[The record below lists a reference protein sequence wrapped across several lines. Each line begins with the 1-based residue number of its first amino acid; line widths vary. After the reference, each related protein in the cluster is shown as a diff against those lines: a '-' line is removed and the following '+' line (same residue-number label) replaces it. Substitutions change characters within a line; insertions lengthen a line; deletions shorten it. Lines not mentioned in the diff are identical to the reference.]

1 VQRWHTNC
9 ASLLALTCLLGA
21 CAGQPNPGKR
31 RDASAQLDTAKH
43 EGILARV
50 DAELARGWAAAN
62 IEPSPLA
69 DDAEFLRRVSLDLLG
84 RVPTHDEAERFLAD
98 DASPREG
105 SGSSRRRSTKTDADK
120 RARLVDELLHSEA
133 FAQHWA
139 SLWAER
145 LIPDTRKARRY
156 AGDELEAYLSEALAD
171 NRSWDR
177 VVSELLTGTGKL
189 DEQPQLAYLG
199 ARALRGDNKQD
210 ALAELS
216 STTARV
222 FLGTRIECAQC
233 HDHPYDPEFS
243 REDFWAQAA
252 FFGRTFVALDRGDD
266 KKAVIEVGER
276 GRGDLRVAL
285 DEAASSRKQ
294 AIAPRYMGAELAMSD
309 SDPRRVVLAN
319 AIVDDPRFAEATVG
333 WVWTT
338 LLGRGIVEPWDDLLG
353 TSERP
358 ALLDLL
364 AAEFRSDGH
373 DLRELVR
380 TIVLSQA
387 YQRSSTGS
395 DATPREISEAEL
407 VFARASVRPLSAE
420 QLFASVMTVTELDQ
434 VDERGFRRAVRGR
447 QEAALREYEF
457 VFADDEM
464 AASDG
469 FSASV
474 PQALLLLNGELTNQ
488 GVVARS
494 GGALD
499 RILSATDDT
508 DARLEDLWLTIYGR
522 TPSADELALGR
533 TAVARGTASDWED
546 LMFAMLYSSEF
557 GSNH

>member
-1 VQRWHTNC
+1 VHRWRIHT
-9 ASLLALTCLLGA
+9 ASLLALTCLFGA
-21 CAGQPNPGKR
+21 CAGQANPTPKR
-31 RDASAQLDTAKH
+31 GRARVQLDTTEH
-43 EGILARV
+43 ESILARV
-50 DAELARGWAAAN
+50 DAELARGWAAAK

-69 DDAEFLRRVSLDLLG
+69 EDAEFLRRASLDLLG
-84 RVPTHDEAERFLAD
+84 RVPTQGEVERFLAD
-98 DASPREG
+98 DAP
-105 SGSSRRRSTKTDADK
+105 DK
-120 RARLVDELLHSEA
+120 RARLVDELMHSEA
-133 FAQHWA
+133 FAEHWA

-145 LIPDTRKARRY
+145 LIPDTRKAQRY
-156 AGDELEAYLSEALAD
+156 AADELEGYLREALAD

-177 VVSELLTGTGKL
+177 VVGELLVGTGKL
-189 DEQPQLAYLG
+189 DEQPQLAYIG
-199 ARALRGDNKQD
+199 ARTLRGDNKQD

-233 HDHPYDPEFS
+233 HDHPYDPEFT

-252 FFGRTFVALDRGDD
+252 FFGRTFVELERGEG
-266 KKAVIEVGER
+266 KGKAKIELAVGER

-285 DEAASSRKQ
+285 NEDDPRKQ
-294 AIAPRYMGAELAMSD
+294 MIAPRYMGSD
-309 SDPRRVVLAN
+309 AAISEAGPRRAMLAD

-353 TSERP
+353 SSDRP

-373 DLRELVR
+373 DLRELLR

-387 YQRSSTGS
+387 YQRSSADPGETV
-395 DATPREISEAEL
+395 REIEDAQA

-420 QLFASVMTVTELDQ
+420 QLFASVMTVTELEQ
-434 VDERGFRRAVRGR
+434 IDERAFRSAVRGR
-447 QEAALREYEF
+447 KEAALREYEF

-464 AASDG
+464 ADADG

-474 PQALLLLNGELTNQ
+474 PQALLLLNGGLTNQ
-488 GVVARS
+488 GVVSRS
-494 GGALD
+494 GSALD
-499 RILSATDDT
+499 RILSASEDT
-508 DARLEDLWLTIYGR
+508 DARLEDLWLTVYGR
-522 TPSADELALGR
+522 MPAADEIALGR
-533 TAVARGTASDWED
+533 AAVARGGTSDWED

>member
-1 VQRWHTNC
+1 VQRWHTQC

-21 CAGQPNPGKR
+21 CAGQPNPSKR
-31 RDASAQLDTAKH
+31 DHARARLDTAKQ
-43 EGILARV
+43 ETILARV
-50 DAELARGWAAAN
+50 DAELARGWAAAKV
-62 IEPSPLA
+62 EPSALA
-69 DDAEFLRRVSLDLLG
+69 DDAEFLRRASLDLLG
-84 RVPTHDEAERFLAD
+84 RVPTHDEVEQFLAD
-98 DASPREG
+98 EA
-105 SGSSRRRSTKTDADK
+105 TDK

-133 FAQHWA
+133 FSEHWA

-145 LIPDTRKARRY
+145 LIPDTRKAQRY
-156 AGDELEAYLSEALAD
+156 AADELEAYLREALAD

-177 VVSELLTGTGKL
+177 VVGELLGGTGTL

-199 ARALRGDNKQD
+199 ARALRGDGKQD

-252 FFGRTFVALDRGDD
+252 FFGRTFVSLERGDG
-266 KKAVIEVGER
+266 KAVIEVGER
-276 GRGDLRVAL
+276 GRGELRVAL
-285 DEAASSRKQ
+285 QEEENPRKQ
-294 AIAPRYMGAELAMSD
+294 AIAPRYMGAELAMDD
-309 SDPRRVVLAN
+309 SGQRRVVLAD

-333 WVWTT
+333 WIWTT

-387 YQRSSTGS
+387 YQRSSADDDRDDS
-395 DATPREISEAEL
+395 AREITNAEA
-407 VFARASVRPLSAE
+407 VFARAPVRPLSAE
-420 QLFASVMTVTELDQ
+420 QLFASVMTVTELEK
-434 VDERGFRRAVRGR
+434 VDERAFRLAVRGR
-447 QEAALREYEF
+447 QEAALKEYEF

-464 AASDG
+464 GESDG

-474 PQALLLLNGELTNQ
+474 PQALLLLNGALTNQ

-494 GGALD
+494 GSAID
-499 RILSATDDT
+499 RILSATNDT
-508 DARLEDLWLTIYGR
+508 DARLEDLWLTVYGR
-522 TPSADELALGR
+522 MPGSDELALGR
-533 TAVARGTASDWED
+533 TAVARGTPSDWED